1 MLTIKNKKGV
11 HNRPAYGPW
20 YERYNKDERKV
31 RRKLIKAIRH
41 KLLFHIELTNDE
53 SEYQKRYHIDIDTKM
68 DYQGNVKHSSKTD
81 KWVSDGEDIYRH
93 HDIKRKNIK

>member
-20 YERYNKDERKV
+20 NERYNKDERKV

-53 SEYQKRYHIDIDTKM
+53 SEYQKRYHIDVDTKM
-68 DYQGNVKHSSKTD
+68 DYQGDVKHSSKTD
-81 KWVSDGEDIYRH
+81 KWVSDGKYIYRH